1 MEVIEMPF
9 SADFLDRL
17 KDANRIDDIMSNYVQ
32 IKRAGSVSK
41 CLCPFHSEKTASCT
55 IYPDTQSFYCFGC
68 GAGGDVITFI
78 MKIENL
84 DYLEAVKMLAER
96 SGIPLPEDSSRGY
109 DIVRKK
115 QRLYEINREAAR
127 FFFNNLRSPNG
138 KVGLKYL
145 IGRGLKPK
153 TIQKYGLGFAENK
166 WTSLK
171 DYMLMKGY
179 HENELVEASLL
190 GRSQSGRTY
199 DFFKNRVMFPFFDL
213 RGNVIAF
220 GGRTLDPDDTRKY
233 LNSRETMVFKKNKTL
248 FSLNFAKESAVK
260 NNQLLLCEGNMDVIS
275 MNQAGF
281 ENTVATCGTAITPEH
296 ARMMSQY
303 CKEVVICYD
312 SDEAGQ
318 KASKKAIDLLA
329 EVGLQTRII
338 KMEGAKDPDEYIKKF
353 GATRFKLLID
363 KSDNAVEFELNKAK
377 TGLDIENS
385 DIDRIEYIK
394 KSYDILS
401 QVENDID
408 REVFIKSFVR
418 RMNISEET
426 AFREVESR
434 IKKRQNFGRR
444 KQWQQLY
451 RNTVSPSKDL
461 TPSASAFNK
470 QLKCEEGVLYYLY
483 QNPDQADFISDS
495 LPAER
500 FVTDVNRRIYSSL
513 LFKIKNDLDF
523 SVSSFNSEFS
533 PDEMGNVA
541 NIFGRSR
548 EIPVDKQVLTD
559 YINVLNSHNNINQQ
573 SVDDMSD
580 DQLLRFTEQ
589 MRSEK
594 SK

>member
-1 MEVIEMPF
+1 MEVIKMPF

-96 SGIPLPEDSSRGY
+96 SGIPLPEDSSKG
-109 DIVRKK
+109 DDTVRKK
-115 QRLYEINREAAR
+115 QRLYEIIREAAR

-138 KVGLKYL
+138 KIGLKYL
-145 IGRGLKPK
+145 IDRGLKPE
-153 TIQKYGLGFAENK
+153 TIQKYGIGFAENK

-171 DYMLMKGY
+171 DHMLMKGY
-179 HENELVEASLL
+179 YENELVEASLL

-260 NNQLLLCEGNMDVIS
+260 KKQLLLCEGNMDVIS

-338 KMEGAKDPDEYIKKF
+338 KMDGAKDPDEYIKKF

-363 KSDNAVEFELNKAK
+363 KSDNAVDFELNKAK
-377 TGLDIENS
+377 IGLDIENS

-401 QVENDID
+401 QIENDID
-408 REVFIKSFVR
+408 REVFIKSFVK

-426 AFREVESR
+426 AFREVENR
-434 IKKRQNFGRR
+434 IRKRQSFDRR
-444 KQWQQLY
+444 KQWQRLY
-451 RNTVSPSKDL
+451 RNTVSPSNDS
-461 TPSASAFNK
+461 TPSASSFNK

-483 QNPDQADFISDS
+483 QNPEQADFISDA

-500 FVTDVNRRIYSSL
+500 FVTDINRRIYSSL

-523 SVSSFNSEFS
+523 SISSFNSEFS
-533 PDEMGNVA
+533 PDEMGNIA
-541 NIFGRSR
+541 NIFGRRR

>member
-1 MEVIEMPF
+1 MPF

-96 SGIPLPEDSSRGY
+96 SGIPLPEDSSRG
-109 DIVRKK
+109 DDTVRKK

-145 IGRGLKPK
+145 IGRGLKPD

-179 HENELVEASLL
+179 YENELVEASLL

-296 ARMMSQY
+296 ARIMSQY

-338 KMEGAKDPDEYIKKF
+338 KMDGAKDPDEYIKKF

-394 KSYDILS
+394 KGYDILS

-483 QNPDQADFISDS
+483 QNPDQADFISDA

>member
-1 MEVIEMPF
+1 MPF

-96 SGIPLPEDSSRGY
+96 SGIPLPEDSSKG
-109 DIVRKK
+109 DDTVRKK

-145 IGRGLKPK
+145 IGRGLKPE

-179 HENELVEASLL
+179 YENELVEASLL

-296 ARMMSQY
+296 ARIMSQY
-303 CKEVVICYD
+303 CKEVIICYD

-318 KASKKAIDLLA
+318 KASKKAIDLLS

-338 KMEGAKDPDEYIKKF
+338 KMDGAKDPDEYIKKF

-385 DIDRIEYIK
+385 DTDRIEYIK

-533 PDEMGNVA
+533 TDEMGNVA

-573 SVDDMSD
+573 PVDEMSD

-594 SK
+594 S

>member
-1 MEVIEMPF
+1 MEVIEMRL
-9 SADFLDRL
+9 SADFMDRL

-55 IYPDTQSFYCFGC
+55 IYHDTQSFYCFGC

-96 SGIPLPEDSSRGY
+96 SGIPLPEDSSKG
-109 DIVRKK
+109 DDTVRKK

-145 IGRGLKPK
+145 IDRGLKPE

-171 DYMLMKGY
+171 DHMLMKGY
-179 HENELVEASLL
+179 YENELVEASLL

-248 FSLNFAKESAVK
+248 FSLNFAKDSAVK
-260 NNQLLLCEGNMDVIS
+260 KKQLLLCEGNMDVIS

-338 KMEGAKDPDEYIKKF
+338 KMDGAKDPDEYIKKF

-363 KSDNAVEFELNKAK
+363 KSDNAVDFELNKAK

-401 QVENDID
+401 QIENDID
-408 REVFIKSFVR
+408 REVFIKSFVK

-426 AFREVESR
+426 AFREVENR
-434 IKKRQNFGRR
+434 IRKRQSFDRR
-444 KQWQQLY
+444 KQWQRLY
-451 RNTVSPSKDL
+451 RNTVSPSNDS
-461 TPSASAFNK
+461 TPSASSFNK

-483 QNPDQADFISDS
+483 KNPDQADFISDS

-573 SVDDMSD
+573 SVDEMSD

-594 SK
+594 S

>member
-1 MEVIEMPF
+1 MPF

-96 SGIPLPEDSSRGY
+96 SGIPLPEDSSKG
-109 DIVRKK
+109 DDTVRKK

-145 IGRGLKPK
+145 IDRGLKPE

-179 HENELVEASLL
+179 YENELVEASLL

-296 ARMMSQY
+296 ARIMSQY
-303 CKEVVICYD
+303 CKEVIICYD

-318 KASKKAIDLLA
+318 KASKKAIDLLS

-338 KMEGAKDPDEYIKKF
+338 KMDGAKDPDEYIKKF

-385 DIDRIEYIK
+385 DTDRIEYIK

-533 PDEMGNVA
+533 TDEMGNVA

>member
-281 ENTVATCGTAITPEH
+281 ENTVATCSTAITPEH

>member
-1 MEVIEMPF
+1 MPLPV
-9 SADFLDRL
+9 DFLERL
-17 KDANRIDDIMSNYVQ
+17 KDANRIDDVMSNYVQ

-55 IYPDTQSFYCFGC
+55 IYSETQSFYCFGC

-84 DYLEAVKMLAER
+84 DYFEAVKLLAER
-96 SGIPLPEDSSRGY
+96 SGIPLPEDSSRG
-109 DIVRKK
+109 DDTVRKK

-127 FFFNNLRSPNG
+127 FFFNNLRSSNG
-138 KVGLKYL
+138 KTGLKYL
-145 IGRGLKPK
+145 IERGLKPE

-171 DYMLMKGY
+171 DHMLSKGFF
-179 HENELVEASLL
+179 ENELVEASLL
-190 GRSQSGRTY
+190 GRAQSGRTY

-220 GGRTLDPDDTRKY
+220 GGRTLDPEDTRKY

-260 NNQLLLCEGNMDVIS
+260 AKQLLLCEGNMDVIS

-296 ARMMSQY
+296 ARLMSQY

-329 EVGLQTRII
+329 EVGLQTKII
-338 KMEGAKDPDEYIKKF
+338 NMVGAKDPDEYIKKF

-377 TGLDIENS
+377 IGLDIENS
-385 DIDRIEYIK
+385 DTDRIEYIK

-401 QVENDID
+401 LVENDID
-408 REVFIKSFVR
+408 REVYIKSFVKK
-418 RMNISEET
+418 MNISEDT
-426 AFREVESR
+426 AFREIDTR
-434 IKKRQNFGRR
+434 IKKRKNSGRR
-444 KQWQQLY
+444 KQWRQLY
-451 RNTVSPSKDL
+451 QNTSSPAKNA
-461 TPSASAFNK
+461 TPIASAFNK
-470 QLKCEEGVLYYLY
+470 EIKSEEGVLYYLY
-483 QNPDQADFISDS
+483 QNPDQADFISGI
-495 LPAER
+495 LPAES
-500 FVTDVNRRIYSSL
+500 FVTNINKRIYLSL

-523 SVSSFNSEFS
+523 SLSSFNSEFS
-533 PDEMGNVA
+533 ADEMGNVA
-541 NIFGRSR
+541 NIIGRRR
-548 EIPVDKQVLTD
+548 EIPVDKQVLMD

-573 SVDDMSD
+573 SEDNTSD
-580 DQLLRFTEQ
+580 DALRKFTEQ

-594 SK
+594 S

>member
-1 MEVIEMPF
+1 MPF
-9 SADFLDRL
+9 PADFLERL
-17 KDANRIDDIMSNYVQ
+17 KDANRIDDIMSDYVQ

-55 IYPDTQSFYCFGC
+55 IYTDTQSFYCFGC

-84 DYLEAVKMLAER
+84 DYYEAIKLLAER
-96 SGIPLPEDSSRGY
+96 SGIPLPEDSSRG
-109 DIVRKK
+109 DDTVRKK
-115 QRLYEINREAAR
+115 QRLYEMNREAAR
-127 FFFNNLRSPNG
+127 FFFNNLRSPQG
-138 KVGLKYL
+138 KIGLKYL
-145 IGRGLKPK
+145 IDRGLKPE

-171 DYMLMKGY
+171 DHMLIKGY
-179 HENELVEASLL
+179 YENELVEASLL

-220 GGRTLDPDDTRKY
+220 GGRTLDPEDTRKY
-233 LNSRETMVFKKNKTL
+233 LNSRETIVFKKNRTL
-248 FSLNFAKESAVK
+248 FSLNFAKESASK
-260 NNQLLLCEGNMDVIS
+260 KRQLLLCEGNMDVIS

-281 ENTVATCGTAITPEH
+281 ENTVATCGTAITSEH
-296 ARMMSQY
+296 ARLMSQY

-318 KASKKAIDLLA
+318 KASKKAIDLLS
-329 EVGLQTRII
+329 EVGLNTRII

-377 TGLDIENS
+377 IGLDIENS
-385 DIDRIEYIK
+385 DVDRIEYIK

-408 REVFIKSFVR
+408 REVYIKSFVK

-426 AFREVESR
+426 AFREVDTI
-434 IKKRQNFGRR
+434 IKKRKYSGRR
-444 KQWQQLY
+444 KQWRQLY
-451 RNTVSPSKDL
+451 QNTVSPAKVET
-461 TPSASAFNK
+461 TPAASAFNK
-470 QLKCEEGVLYYLY
+470 EVKCEEGILYYLY
-483 QNPDQADFISDS
+483 QNPDQADFISGV
-495 LPAER
+495 LPAEN
-500 FVTDVNRRIYSSL
+500 FVTDVNRRIYLSL

-523 SVSSFNSEFS
+523 SLSSFNSEFS
-533 PDEMGNVA
+533 ADEMGNVA
-541 NIFGRSR
+541 NIIGRRR

-573 SVDDMSD
+573 SAGEMSD
-580 DQLLRFTEQ
+580 DQLLRFTEK
-589 MRSEK
+589 MRNEK
-594 SK
+594 T

>member
-1 MEVIEMPF
+1 MP
-9 SADFLDRL
+9 L
-17 KDANRIDDIMSNYVQ
+17 
-32 IKRAGSVSK
+32 
-41 CLCPFHSEKTASCT
+41 PF
-55 IYPDTQSFYCFGC
+55 PLDTQSFYCFGC

>member
-1 MEVIEMPF
+1 MEVIQMPF

-17 KDANRIDDIMSNYVQ
+17 KDANRIDDVMSNYVQ

-55 IYPDTQSFYCFGC
+55 IYTDTQSFYCFGC

-96 SGIPLPEDSSRGY
+96 SGIPLPEDSFRG
-109 DIVRKK
+109 DDTVRKK

-138 KVGLKYL
+138 KIGLKYL
-145 IGRGLKPK
+145 IDRGLKPE

-171 DYMLMKGY
+171 DHMLMKGY
-179 HENELVEASLL
+179 YENELVEASLL

-220 GGRTLDPDDTRKY
+220 GGRTLDPNDTRKY

-260 NNQLLLCEGNMDVIS
+260 ERRLLLCEGNMDVIS

-281 ENTVATCGTAITPEH
+281 ENTVATCGTAITSEH
-296 ARMMSQY
+296 ARLMSQY

-318 KASKKAIDLLA
+318 KASKKAIDLLN
-329 EVGLQTRII
+329 EVGLNTRII

-363 KSDNAVEFELNKAK
+363 KSENAVEFEINKAK
-377 TGLDIENS
+377 IGLDIENS
-385 DIDRIEYIK
+385 DVDRIEYIK
-394 KSYDILS
+394 KCYDILS
-401 QVENDID
+401 QIDNDID
-408 REVFIKSFVR
+408 REVYIKSFVKK
-418 RMNISEET
+418 MNISEET

-434 IKKRQNFGRR
+434 IRKRQSSGRR
-444 KQWQQLY
+444 KQWRQLY
-451 RNTVSPSKDL
+451 QNTV
-461 TPSASAFNK
+461 TPSNETVPAASAFNK
-470 QLKCEEGVLYYLY
+470 RVKCEEGILHYLY
-483 QNPDQADFISDS
+483 QNPDQADFISGV
-495 LPAER
+495 LPAES
-500 FVTDVNRRIYSSL
+500 FTTDVNRRIYLSL
-513 LFKIKNDLDF
+513 LFKIKNDLNF
-523 SVSSFNSEFS
+523 SISSFNSEFS
-533 PDEMGNVA
+533 PDEMGNIA
-541 NIFGRSR
+541 NIFGRRR

-573 SVDDMSD
+573 SADEMSD
-580 DQLLRFTEQ
+580 DQLLRFTEK

-594 SK
+594 S